1 MSIVFLKFFQKNLN
15 SFNLSKLNLID
26 IFVEF
31 FDERRVRF
39 VGNES
44 RRRNIADA
52 ANLLQPY
59 AGNDISAV
67 AVAHMEAVTVQGSTA
82 VENVEFRNILFDLVN
97 DLAGGD
103 DIDAELGSDLLRG
116 LLDRGVHGVEAS
128 SVVDETVV
136 SAFFFI
142 RPGAVQ

>member
-1 MSIVFLKFFQKNLN
+1 MSIVFLKFFEKILFF
-15 SFNLSKLNLID
+15 SKASKLYLID

-59 AGNDISAV
+59 AGDDISAV
-67 AVAHMEAVTVQGSTA
+67 AIAHMEAVA
-82 VENVEFRNILFDLVN
+82 V
-97 DLAGGD
+97 
-103 DIDAELGSDLLRG
+103 
-116 LLDRGVHGVEAS
+116 
-128 SVVDETVV
+128 
-136 SAFFFI
+136 
-142 RPGAVQ
+142 